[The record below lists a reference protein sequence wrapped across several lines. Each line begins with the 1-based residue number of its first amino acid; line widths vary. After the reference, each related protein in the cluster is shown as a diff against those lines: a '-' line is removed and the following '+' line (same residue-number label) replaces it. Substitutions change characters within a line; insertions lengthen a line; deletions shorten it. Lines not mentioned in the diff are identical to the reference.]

1 MSVEA
6 NKTLVKHYI
15 DLLNQTD
22 PAKMLVHLTDDFLFE
37 SMLQKPKAFNVTFD
51 REAFANV
58 TASMSTQ
65 MISPLKVTIVGIIG
79 EGDCVAV
86 EAKSY
91 GEMKN
96 GKTYENAYHFLFK
109 LRDGKICNVR
119 EYSCSYTAYEC
130 LGDLFVSN
138 DE

>member
-1 MSVEA
+1 
-6 NKTLVKHYI
+6 
-15 DLLNQTD
+15 
-22 PAKMLVHLTDDFLFE
+22 
-37 SMLQKPKAFNVTFD
+37 
-51 REAFANV
+51 
-58 TASMSTQ
+58 
-65 MISPLKVTIVGIIG
+65 
-79 EGDCVAV
+79 
-86 EAKSY
+86 
-91 GEMKN
+91 MKN